1 MARLKVG
8 DVAPAFTLQNQNDE
22 SISLDQYHGSPLVV
36 YFYPADDT
44 PGCTAEACGFR
55 DQYEDFVA
63 AGAEVIGIS
72 RDSVETH
79 AKFAHGRKL
88 PFQLLADPGS
98 KVTKAYGVNGGLMGL
113 IPGRETF
120 VIDPDGRIAHHF
132 SSQFQISKHIE
143 EALSVI
149 QSLQKVDN

>member
-8 DVAPAFTLQNQNDE
+8 EVAPSFTLQNQRNE
-22 SISLDQYHGSPLVV
+22 SISLAQYQGRPLVV

-55 DQYEDFVA
+55 DQYEDFVS

-79 AKFAHGRKL
+79 AKFANGRKL
-88 PFQLLADPGS
+88 PFQLLADPGA
-98 KVTKAYGVNGGLMGL
+98 KVTKAYGVSGGLMGL

-120 VIDPDGRIAHHF
+120 VIDPEGKIAHHF
-132 SSQFQISKHIE
+132 SSQFQIGKHID
-143 EALSVI
+143 EALTVI